1 MSKELILTHKKE
13 ARTNPQ
19 FVNASD
25 IKGMAHDQPEFI
37 IDGLMRKGEQVMIYS
52 KPGAGKS
59 WFALSLAIA
68 ASTGGSVAVDGHGVA
83 KWPAP
88 KPRKVLLIDGELDGA
103 DLALRLKQLDPNNLL
118 EKHQKLIILS
128 RQQQAFTAEFPNL
141 SNADDAEALVKHC
154 IDTGVELLV
163 LDNLTTLTQLNDE
176 NATSAFNEL
185 IQGLLMRLKAA
196 GVGCLL
202 VHHSNKNDGAYR
214 GSSALATTFNAIM
227 HLKPEPLHKG
237 VFTIHFQKARN
248 SHIDSRSIH
257 MELKTLEDGSL
268 RLTSDDTIS
277 KLDVI
282 AHLVRTCEYSEDQQ
296 VSEAL
301 SKHYGEEPYNKGTF
315 SKWKTKTL
323 SSGLIT
329 PKEWNDCL
337 EIASSEA
344 FNNLQ
349 M

>member
-37 IDGLMRKGEQVMIYS
+37 IEGLMRKGEQVMIYS
-52 KPGAGKS
+52 RPGAGKS

-68 ASTGGSVAVDGHGVA
+68 ASTGWSVAEDAHGNA
-83 KWPAP
+83 KWSAP

-103 DLALRLKQLDPNNLL
+103 DLAMRLKLLDPSNLL
-118 EKHQKLIILS
+118 NKHQSLTILS

-154 IDTGVELLV
+154 IDAGVELLV
-163 LDNLTTLTQLNDE
+163 LDNLTTLTQLSDE
-176 NATSAFNEL
+176 NATSAFNGL

-248 SHIDSRSIH
+248 SHIDNRSIH

-315 SKWKTKTL
+315 SKWKAKTIANN
-323 SSGLIT
+323 LISR
-329 PKEWNDCL
+329 KDWDECL
-337 EIASSEA
+337 ETARDLA
-344 FNNLQ
+344 FDSYDL
-349 M
+349 